1 MRRPR
6 FPTPLSAP
14 PLDPTSLGSETGLR
28 KTHATSVTEWQ
39 EPPLRA
45 PAPSFEDYKGLERQG
60 VLEYFQP
67 LGTMPS
73 QRVKL
78 RIKAFDNPKRPA
90 QPKDGERTVAGSEDT
105 TTPDPAP
112 PPPSRR
118 SESRKT
124 EDRTSR
130 IPAARVK
137 DEDSEYTPSA
147 LAAVTPS
154 KPVSPY
160 FSHHGTPS
168 SHLPATKNAR
178 LKDVVANAIARA
190 HSQNDPVLGHALSR
204 LYEQSLQDSSLVD
217 LIDGILSENPNEQQ
231 KASFQR
237 YLKRLT
243 KDISRKTGMPLVKV
257 SPQARGTPMDLNSMA
272 PQHNGRSSVSGSR
285 TTGMDRG
292 SKDHN
297 NSKPTS
303 HPYSPTKPSQHSNK
317 LLSNNTSPV
326 HRQSAPDRARRS
338 NSTSSLS
345 SVASSLSSVDP
356 NLALEGEE
364 EFGGNSAPLLPPIDL
379 SGAGKSKGSVGPK
392 MGTFITT
399 SSHKRPYAA
408 IGLSKEDEELASK
421 RRKLRK
427 TFPDYAVKNS
437 DVRTAVQNPVG
448 LTSKKLLPP
457 RVQHPRQEAPRL
469 INGMEGEGS
478 DELDSPSTSIH
489 SDLLIPPPP
498 FAGTSH
504 RGATPTNLG
513 RPSKPT
519 KKSARVKMSPLKK
532 KNGVVAG
539 MPRSSGVRNS
549 PIGSLHADGEGL
561 NSDDCSACGGPGEL
575 LCCDGCTRAYHFTC
589 IDPPKDSLPD
599 GEWYCQACASQPGP
613 PPAPTRGV
621 FPILLHSL
629 ATKTPTAYNLP
640 RSLRNYYEGVITGED
655 GEYEEPGAP
664 PSKAKSRTGY
674 DVPMD
679 TFKLKDSKDNI
690 ILCYKCHESAMG
702 RREMVNCDFCSLYWH
717 LDCVNPPLASAPK
730 KFGKSTWKC
739 PNHVDSEIAVPR
751 SASGKIYKIRRP
763 KDPRVI
769 VPALTRGIKNNGM
782 IEIEDEISEEEDQPP
797 GTIFLIPARTVKLDF
812 ISKFKQ
818 NKEHPEA
825 VRMGKHEATAL
836 KADSWRQQHPTDSKA
851 QRDTYS
857 TADSPS
863 TDELFQGRS
872 SAERDVAWS
881 LAQFAQSDSNLQI
894 SGDRVEE
901 LVSTLY
907 AEAPAGLFNGA
918 NGNNYNTSG
927 AANGVKADSK
937 MNVGVI
943 TSDATSSQTKKAT
956 TSNEAAYAA
965 NQANAVGS
973 SCPSTPETH
982 LPEEELAE
990 ILKLEAIVQRKKAN
1004 IQKRIAAM
1012 RTTAVASV

>member
-1 MRRPR
+1 MASSRSMRRPR

-14 PLDPTSLGSETGLR
+14 PLDPTSVGSDPGLR
-28 KTHATSVTEWQ
+28 KAHTTSVTEWQ

-90 QPKDGERTVAGSEDT
+90 QPKNGERTTAGSEDT
-105 TTPDPAP
+105 ATPDPAP

-118 SESRKT
+118 SESRRT

-130 IPAARVK
+130 ISAARVK
-137 DEDSEYTPSA
+137 DEDTEYTPSA
-147 LAAVTPS
+147 MAAVTPS

-160 FSHHGTPS
+160 FFHHGTPS
-168 SHLPATKNAR
+168 SHIPTTKNAR

-190 HSQNDPVLGHALSR
+190 NSQNDAVLGHALNR

-257 SPQARGTPMDLNSMA
+257 SPQARGTPMDLNSIA
-272 PQHNGRSSVSGSR
+272 PLHNGRSNVSGSR

-303 HPYSPTKPSQHSNK
+303 HPYSPTRSTQHSNK
-317 LLSNNTSPV
+317 LLSNNTSPT
-326 HRQSAPDRARRS
+326 HRQSASDRARRS

-356 NLALEGEE
+356 NLAREGEE
-364 EFGGNSAPLLPPIDL
+364 EFGGNPAPLLPPIDL
-379 SGAGKSKGSVGPK
+379 AGVEKLKGSVGPK

-408 IGLSKEDEELASK
+408 ISLSKEDEELASK
-421 RRKLRK
+421 RCKLQK
-427 TFPDYAVKNS
+427 SFHDYAVKNS
-437 DVRTAVQNPVG
+437 NVRTAVQNPVG
-448 LTSKKLLPP
+448 PRSKKIWPP
-457 RVQHPRQEAPRL
+457 KLQHPGQDAPRL
-469 INGMEGEGS
+469 VNGMEGEGS

-498 FAGTSH
+498 FAGTSR
-504 RGATPTNLG
+504 RGATPSNLG

-561 NSDDCSACGGPGEL
+561 
-575 LCCDGCTRAYHFTC
+575 
-589 IDPPKDSLPD
+589 DSLPD

-613 PPAPTRGV
+613 PPAPARGV

-655 GEYEEPGAP
+655 GEYEEPGAL

-702 RREMVNCDFCSLYWH
+702 RREMVNCDFCNLYWH
-717 LDCVNPPLASAPK
+717 LDCVDPPLASAPK

-769 VPALTRGIKNNGM
+769 VPALRRGIKNNGM

-818 NKEHPEA
+818 DREHLEA
-825 VRMGKHEATAL
+825 VRMGKHESAAV
-836 KADSWRQQHPTDSKA
+836 KADSWRQQHPADSQT
-851 QRDTYS
+851 QRDTSS
-857 TADSPS
+857 TVDSPNA
-863 TDELFQGRS
+863 DELLQDRTP
-872 SAERDVAWS
+872 AERDVAWS

-894 SGDRVEE
+894 SGHRVEE

-907 AEAPAGLFNGA
+907 AEAPAGLFSEAYENCYTTSGVANGA
-918 NGNNYNTSG
+918 
-927 AANGVKADSK
+927 KADSK
-937 MNVGVI
+937 MNLGVV
-943 TSDATSSQTKKAT
+943 TSDATSSQPKPA
-956 TSNEAAYAA
+956 TSNKAAYAA

-973 SCPSTPETH
+973 SFPSTSETH

-990 ILKLEAIVQRKKAN
+990 ILKLEAIVQRKKAK

>member
-1 MRRPR
+1 MASSRSMRRPR

-14 PLDPTSLGSETGLR
+14 PVDAASVGSEVGLA
-28 KTHATSVTEWQ
+28 KVHATLVTEWQ
-39 EPPLRA
+39 EPPLPA

-67 LGTMPS
+67 LGTLPN

-78 RIKAFDNPKRPA
+78 RTKAFDNPKRPA
-90 QPKDGERTVAGSEDT
+90 QPKNGERTAAGSEDT

-124 EDRTSR
+124 EDRTSK

-137 DEDSEYTPSA
+137 DEDSEYTPSG

-154 KPVSPY
+154 KPVSSY
-160 FSHHGTPS
+160 FFQHGTPS
-168 SHLPATKNAR
+168 SHVPTTKNAR
-178 LKDVVANAIARA
+178 LKGVVANAIARA
-190 HSQNDPVLGHALSR
+190 HSQNDSVLGHALNK

-231 KASFQR
+231 KANFQR
-237 YLKRLT
+237 YLKHLT
-243 KDISRKTGMPLVKV
+243 KDISRKTGMPLVKM
-257 SPQARGTPMDLNSMA
+257 SPQARGTSMDLNSMS
-272 PQHNGRSSVSGSR
+272 PQHNGRSTVSGSR
-285 TTGMDRG
+285 NTGMDLG

-297 NSKPTS
+297 KSKPTS
-303 HPYSPTKPSQHSNK
+303 HPYSPTKSTRHSNK
-317 LLSNNTSPV
+317 LLSNNTSPM
-326 HRQSAPDRARRS
+326 HRQPPPDRARRS

-356 NLALEGEE
+356 DLALEGEE
-364 EFGGNSAPLLPPIDL
+364 EFGGHSAPLLPPIDL
-379 SGAGKSKGSVGPK
+379 AGGEKLKASVGPK
-392 MGTFITT
+392 MGTFITS
-399 SSHKRPYAA
+399 SSHKRPLAA
-408 IGLSKEDEELASK
+408 ISLSKEDEELASK
-421 RRKLRK
+421 RRKLQK
-427 TFPDYAVKNS
+427 IFPDYAVKNS
-437 DVRTAVQNPVG
+437 NVRTAVQKPVG

-457 RVQHPRQEAPRL
+457 KVQHPGQEAPRVV
-469 INGMEGEGS
+469 NGIGGEDS

-498 FAGTSH
+498 FAGISR
-504 RGATPTNLG
+504 RGATPTSLG

-599 GEWYCQACASQPGP
+599 GEC
-613 PPAPTRGV
+613 
-621 FPILLHSL
+621 L
-629 ATKTPTAYNLP
+629 ARKTPTAYNLP

-674 DVPMD
+674 DVPAD
-679 TFKLKDSKDNI
+679 TYKLKDSKDNI

-717 LDCVNPPLASAPK
+717 LDCVDPPLASAPK
-730 KFGKSTWKC
+730 KFGKSIWKC
-739 PNHVDSEIAVPR
+739 PSHVDSEIAVPR
-751 SASGKIYKIRRP
+751 SASGKTYKIRRP

-782 IEIEDEISEEEDQPP
+782 IEIEDDEISEEEDQPP

-818 NKEHPEA
+818 KNLKA
-825 VRMGKHEATAL
+825 ARLGKHESTAV
-836 KADSWRQQHPTDSKA
+836 KAEDWRQQHAANSKA
-851 QRDTYS
+851 QRNTCS
-857 TADSPS
+857 TANNPNA
-863 TDELFQGRS
+863 DELFPGHS

-881 LAQFAQSDSNLQI
+881 LAQFAQSDSHLQI
-894 SGDRVEE
+894 SGHRVEE
-901 LVSTLY
+901 LVRTLY
-907 AEAPAGLFNGA
+907 AEAPPALFHGA
-918 NGNNYNTSG
+918 NEDYHNTLG
-927 AANGVKADSK
+927 AANGANPSK
-937 MNVGVI
+937 MNGGVVNLNR
-943 TSDATSSQTKKAT
+943 SSNQTKTGASNKAAHAT
-956 TSNEAAYAA
+956 
-965 NQANAVGS
+965 NQAIAVGS
-973 SCPSTPETH
+973 PFPSTSETH

-1004 IQKRIAAM
+1004 IQKKIAAM
-1012 RTTAVASV
+1012 RTAAIASV